1 MTDFVPPVAI
11 DEQQFNAPVPTLQ
24 QNNLGAIAAVSNETH
39 ASALA
44 AQTEAEVKARYAMAL
59 SRPRNF
65 MAVRERML
73 ADAQRP
79 NFAATAIYHKPVG
92 KGVEGPSIRFVE
104 SAIRAMGNI
113 LVATPSIYDDESK
126 RIVRVSVTDLESN
139 TYYSQDVTIVKTVER
154 SSVKQGEKVLSQRLN
169 SYGKLTYTVPATDDD
184 ILNKANALIS
194 KAVRTLGLRLI
205 PGDLVDEALWMV
217 RQTMSREDATDPK
230 ASLRRL
236 VDAFHSVGVTADELT
251 AYVGHN
257 LEAVMTPAE
266 ISDLRNIYTA
276 IKDGETTWKA
286 VVEARRE
293 KMIAEAKEA
302 ADTEKKKAATA
313 KADTTATKEAAE
325 KKS

>member
-1 MTDFVPPVAI
+1 MTDFVPPVAM
-11 DEQQFNAPVPTLQ
+11 DDPQFNAPVATPQ

-205 PGDLVDEALWMV
+205 PGDLVDEALWVV

-276 IKDGETTWKA
+276 IKDGDTTWKA
-286 VVEARRE
+286 VVEAHRE
-293 KMIAEAKEA
+293 KMIAEAKETA
-302 ADTEKKKAATA
+302 EAEKKKTATA
-313 KADTTATKEAAE
+313 KADTAATKETAE
-325 KKS
+325 KKA

>member
-1 MTDFVPPVAI
+1 MTDFVPPVAM
-11 DEQQFNAPVPTLQ
+11 DDPQFNAPVATPQ

-194 KAVRTLGLRLI
+194 KAVRTIGLRLI
-205 PGDLVDEALWMV
+205 PGDLVDEALWVV

-276 IKDGETTWKA
+276 IKDGDTTWKA
-286 VVEARRE
+286 VVEAHRE
-293 KMIAEAKEA
+293 KMIAEAKETA
-302 ADTEKKKAATA
+302 EAEKKKTATA
-313 KADTTATKEAAE
+313 KADTAATKETAE
-325 KKS
+325 KKA

>member
-1 MTDFVPPVAI
+1 MTDFVPPVAM
-11 DEQQFNAPVPTLQ
+11 DDPQFNAPVATPQ

-73 ADAQRP
+73 SDAQRP

-205 PGDLVDEALWMV
+205 PGDLVDEALWVV
-217 RQTMSREDATDPK
+217 RQTMRREDATDPK

-276 IKDGETTWKA
+276 IKDGDTTWKA
-286 VVEARRE
+286 VVEAHRE
-293 KMIAEAKEA
+293 KMIAEAKETA
-302 ADTEKKKAATA
+302 EAEKKKTATA
-313 KADTTATKEAAE
+313 KADTAATKETAE
-325 KKS
+325 NKA

>member
-1 MTDFVPPVAI
+1 MTDFVPPVAM
-11 DEQQFNAPVPTLQ
+11 DDQQFSAPVPTSQ

-65 MAVRERML
+65 LTVRERML

-154 SSVKQGEKVLSQRLN
+154 SSVKQGEKVISQRLN

-205 PGDLVDEALWMV
+205 PGDLVDEALWVV

-236 VDAFHSVGVTADELT
+236 ADAFHSVGVMAEDLT
-251 AYVGHN
+251 AYVGHS
-257 LEAVMTPAE
+257 LEAAMTPAE

-293 KMIAEAKEA
+293 KMIAEAKETA
-302 ADTEKKKAATA
+302 EAEKKKTATA
-313 KADTTATKEAAE
+313 KADTTTAKEAAE

>member
-1 MTDFVPPVAI
+1 MTDFVPPVAM
-11 DEQQFNAPVPTLQ
+11 DDPQFNAPVATPQ

-205 PGDLVDEALWMV
+205 PGDLVDEALWVV

-276 IKDGETTWKA
+276 IKDGDTTWKA
-286 VVEARRE
+286 VVEAHRE
-293 KMIAEAKEA
+293 KMIAEAKETA
-302 ADTEKKKAATA
+302 EAEKKKTATA
-313 KADTTATKEAAE
+313 KADTAATKETAE
-325 KKS
+325 NKA